1 MTRAQPKKKLSEKA
15 ARQLITQLF
24 DYYGLDRS
32 PDHAAEV
39 LVWAVLDGLVKAPP
53 RRKGAG
59 RPATWQGK
67 LGIELMQAVE
77 YEIVKAQAFDGA
89 TAKKLRAMPFRRRE
103 EAMRELAKENLSVDA
118 ALKRLIQRQPK
129 RWGDDFVQLK
139 QNYYRAQR
147 RWRVGGQIRKKG

>member
-1 MTRAQPKKKLSEKA
+1 MTRAQPKKKLSEKT

-59 RPATWQGK
+59 RPATWRGK
-67 LGIELMQAVE
+67 LGIELMKAVE
-77 YEIVKAQAFDGA
+77 YEIVKAQAFDEA
-89 TAKKLRAMPFRRRE
+89 TTKKLRAMPFQQRQD
-103 EAMRELAKENLSVDA
+103 AVHELAKENLSVDA
-118 ALKRLIQRQPK
+118 ALNQLIKQHPEK
-129 RWGDDFVQLK
+129 WGNGFAQLK
-139 QNYYRAQR
+139 QNYYRAKKR
-147 RWRVGGQIRKKG
+147 FGG